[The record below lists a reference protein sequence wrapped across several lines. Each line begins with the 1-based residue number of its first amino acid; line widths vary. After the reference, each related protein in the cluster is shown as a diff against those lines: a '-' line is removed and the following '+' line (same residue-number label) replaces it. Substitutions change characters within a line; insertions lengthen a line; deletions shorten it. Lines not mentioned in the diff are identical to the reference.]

1 MALKKLFTNRKWL
14 LLVLLSV
21 VMILL
26 LSGCTSTNG
35 MATMKTEDLLEGNF
49 WQRNVVYYFSLAL
62 DTFAGWFNGAYG
74 LAILMIT
81 IIVRSAILPLTIK
94 QVRSSKEMQKI
105 QPLLNDLKKKYKDNP
120 QKQQEETMKIFQE
133 HKINPL
139 AGCLPVLI
147 QMPVFIA
154 LYNSIYMNSEV
165 HGHQFLWLQLGQPDP
180 YYILP
185 VVAALTTF
193 IQSKMM
199 QNQMAPSMQF
209 MMLVFPVLIFVMSM
223 SFPAALP
230 LYWIY
235 SNIFTIVQNFFL
247 YRGRDKEVKPAK

>member
-14 LLVLLSV
+14 LLVMMSV

-35 MATMKTEDLLEGNF
+35 MATMKTADLLEGNF

-94 QVRSSKEMQKI
+94 QVRSSREMQKI

-120 QKQQEETMKIFQE
+120 QT
-133 HKINPL
+133 
-139 AGCLPVLI
+139 A
-147 QMPVFIA
+147 
-154 LYNSIYMNSEV
+154 
-165 HGHQFLWLQLGQPDP
+165 
-180 YYILP
+180 
-185 VVAALTTF
+185 
-193 IQSKMM
+193 
-199 QNQMAPSMQF
+199 
-209 MMLVFPVLIFVMSM
+209 
-223 SFPAALP
+223 
-230 LYWIY
+230 
-235 SNIFTIVQNFFL
+235 
-247 YRGRDKEVKPAK
+247 GRDNEDIPRA